1 MLQDLP
7 FQPILPWIF
16 GITDVIL
23 VAVAGTHIILNKRD
37 VRAAIG
43 WAGLVVLSPFLGAL
57 AYYFFG
63 INRIRRKAERKTAG
77 RPGRRFPV
85 PAIST
90 PTPAEIGVRF
100 GEQFATLARSV
111 GRATGQPLV
120 EGNAVRPLIDGDQAY
135 PAMLEAI
142 AAAERSIALTTYIF
156 DNDRAGLRFLSAL
169 SAAVRRGVE
178 VRVLI
183 DGVGAR
189 YSRPRITGVLRQAG
203 VRSAEFLPSRLPWR
217 NPYMNLRSHR
227 KILIVDGRVGFV
239 GGMNVREG
247 NVLRQHSRTPIRD
260 VHFRVEGP
268 VLTPLFSAL
277 AHDWEFTT
285 GEKLEGPL
293 WKCPGERAG
302 PVVCRAISDGPD
314 EDFETIRWTLL
325 AALGCAR
332 GSVLIVTPYFLPDAT
347 LIAAL
352 DLTAMRGVEVDIVLP
367 SKNNLRFVAWAATAQ
382 LWQVLR
388 SGCRVW
394 LTPGPFDHSKIMV
407 VDDAWS
413 LVGSA
418 NWDPRSLRL
427 NFEVNV
433 ECYDAGLAA
442 ELRKISEEKMI
453 GARRVTLDEVDGR
466 PLPIKLRDGVARLFS
481 PYL

>member
-1 MLQDLP
+1 MLDDLP
-7 FQPILPWIF
+7 FQPVLPWIF
-16 GITDVIL
+16 GIADAIL
-23 VAVAGTHIILNKRD
+23 VAVVGAHIILNKRD

-43 WAGLVVLSPFLGAL
+43 WTGLVVLSPFLGAL

-63 INRIRRKAERKTAG
+63 INRIRRRAERKTAG
-77 RPGRRFPV
+77 RPGRRSPV
-85 PAIST
+85 WPASP

-100 GEQFATLARSV
+100 GEQYATLARAV

-120 EGNAVRPLIDGDQAY
+120 EGNSLLPLIDGDEAY
-135 PAMLEAI
+135 PAMLDAI
-142 AAAERSIALTTYIF
+142 GAAERSIAMTTYIF
-156 DNDRAGLRFLSAL
+156 DNDRAGHRFLSAL
-169 SAAVRRGVE
+169 GAAVSRGVE

-189 YSRPRITGVLRQAG
+189 YSRPRITGLLRDAG
-203 VRSAEFLPSRLPWR
+203 IRAAEFLPSRLPWR
-217 NPYMNLRSHR
+217 NPYMNMRNHR
-227 KILIVDGRVGFV
+227 KILVIDGRVGFV

-247 NVLRQHSRTPIRD
+247 NILKQRARRPVRD

-268 VLTPLFSAL
+268 VVDPLFAAL
-277 AHDWEFTT
+277 AQDWEFTT
-285 GEKLEGPL
+285 EEKLEGPL
-293 WKCPGERAG
+293 WERSMTGAG

-314 EDFETIRWTLL
+314 EDFETIRWALL
-325 AALGCAR
+325 AGLGSAR
-332 GSVLIVTPYFLPDAT
+332 NSVMIVTPYFLPDAS

-352 DLTAMRGVEVDIVLP
+352 DLAAMRGVEVDIVLP
-367 SKNNLRFVAWAATAQ
+367 RRNNLRFVAWAAAAQ

-407 VDDAWS
+407 VDEAWS

-427 NFEVNV
+427 NFEIDL
-433 ECYDAGLAA
+433 ECYDGDLAR
-442 ELRKISEEKMI
+442 ELRTIAEEKMV
-453 GARRVTLDEVDGR
+453 GADRITLQEVDGR